1 MIKTLISLAVITT
14 LTGCATSSA
23 IREKLTGN
31 QFDEPKVEQNVYLKK
46 QSETIKPPAG
56 GPITVAVY
64 GFKDLTGQRKSVP
77 LIASLS
83 SAVTQGADA
92 YLIKSLQD
100 VGEARWF
107 TVVERVGLEN
117 LIKERQMIRQMRE
130 LYQGR
135 DARPLPPMLFAG
147 MIIEG
152 GIVGYDSNTLTG
164 GSGMRIFGIGA
175 QTQYQSDTVTVNLR
189 TVSVSTGEVLTS
201 ITITKTV
208 LSYMDK
214 LGVLK
219 FVSSGEQAIEAETG
233 SSINESINRATSM
246 AIQAAVVATINEG
259 ARKGHWS
266 FKEDIKNDIRPIPA
280 IVPPPAAKPAEQPP
294 KENTQPNVSVPAKQ
308 TPQVEE
314 SKKFFLKETSFIYR
328 EKDERSQKTWQFVA
342 GTELT
347 IHTRE
352 NDWLLVKDSQGRG
365 GWVKPTVI
373 QEGST
378 KTQGTAIITEWSNIR
393 VGKDLTSN
401 KVASV
406 KPGTRV
412 EILNASGEY
421 YFVRVDG
428 KDGWIAKKNIKVQ
441 QQ

>member
-1 MIKTLISLAVITT
+1 MLKTLISLAVLTT

-46 QSETIKPPAG
+46 ESENIKPPAG

-92 YLIKSLQD
+92 YLIKALQD

-135 DARPLPPMLFAG
+135 DAKPLPPMLFAG
-147 MIIEG
+147 IIMEG

-201 ITITKTV
+201 VTITKTV

-219 FVSSGEQAIEAETG
+219 FIQAGEQAVEAETG
-233 SSINESINRATSM
+233 ASINESINKATSM

-266 FKEDIKNDIRPIPA
+266 FKPDIIIPTPVIEEVKRDEPKAPIKTEEKPQA
-280 IVPPPAAKPAEQPP
+280 NVPVP
-294 KENTQPNVSVPAKQ
+294 TQQ
-308 TPQVEE
+308 T
-314 SKKFFLKETSFIYR
+314 KKGIAVDYSNLRK
-328 EKDERSQKTWQFVA
+328 
-342 GTELT
+342 
-347 IHTRE
+347 TRE
-352 NDWLLVKDSQGRG
+352 F
-365 GWVKPTVI
+365 
-373 QEGST
+373 
-378 KTQGTAIITEWSNIR
+378 
-393 VGKDLTSN
+393 TSEKLAN
-401 KVASV
+401 LN
-406 KPGTRV
+406 PGTSV
-412 EILNASGEY
+412 EILNAAGEHY
-421 YFVRVDG
+421 LVRVDG
-428 KDGWIAKKNIKVQ
+428 KEGWVARKFIKVQ
-441 QQ
+441 